1 MGEEKVD
8 LLDCA
13 PADAPITS
21 DYRGLIGSLQWATTT
36 TRPDMAFTTSQ
47 LARVQAR
54 PGQKHWAMALRAA
67 AYLSQT
73 ADKGIWFHSCK
84 KPQLLTFCDAS
95 LGNIPGRISADAHK
109 DAGKST
115 GGHVLYLAGGAVAW
129 SSRTQTIVATS
140 STESELIQTES
151 AAKNTIVLRRILADM
166 GHAPTA
172 PTQILCDNQPCLD
185 LLKDSHSATNRR
197 SSHIERR
204 WFKARELQEAGLIDM
219 LKVPTHD
226 NIADIFTKPLGRI
239 LHERFTQ
246 MLVRDEH
253 PTPTMPVFTTPKKR
267 KLSEV

>member
-1 MGEEKVD
+1 MQFSPKNTWRPILVRSNGQRQRLDPAWRLPHRSWHGSRLD
-8 LLDCA
+8 LDKS
-13 PADAPITS
+13 T
-21 DYRGLIGSLQWATTT
+21 GQW
-36 TRPDMAFTTSQ
+36 
-47 LARVQAR
+47 
-54 PGQKHWAMALRAA
+54 
-67 AYLSQT
+67 LSEPQPTYQQT
-73 ADKGIWFHSCK
+73 ADKGIWYHSCK

-115 GGHVLYLAGGAVAW
+115 GGHVVYLAGGAVAW

-151 AAKNTIVLRRILADM
+151 AAKNTIVLRRITGDM
-166 GHAPTA
+166 GHATTA
-172 PTQILCDNQPCLD
+172 PTKILCDNQPCLD